1 MGQKLAKI
9 SHKQTLGQGGDIFVF
24 GGFQN
29 CTIWEWGQSEHIG
42 VDKSLGFWVT

>member
-9 SHKQTLGQGGDIFVF
+9 SHKQTSDQGGDNLVF

-29 CTIWEWGQSEHIG
+29 FTIWEWG
-42 VDKSLGFWVT
+42 